1 MSRITLLTREGLSPD
16 QIEVYNSINT
26 GARGGV
32 RGPFRVLLH
41 SPDLARRVEQLG
53 VYVRFQ
59 CKVPERLR
67 ELAITIVAAHWRADY
82 EWYAHAA
89 LAAKQGIPAKVLDA
103 IGAGELPD
111 ITEDADKIV
120 HDYVTALLRTGR
132 VSDAAFSQAKALLGE
147 RGVVDLTGLVGYYSL
162 LALQLNAFQVP
173 VPEDGAPPWPVAE

>member
-1 MSRITLLTREGLSPD
+1 MSRIALLTREGLSPA
-16 QIEVYNSINT
+16 QTEVYNSINA

-67 ELAITIVAAHWRADY
+67 ELAIVTVAAHWRAAY
-82 EWYAHAA
+82 EWYAHAPLAQKQGITETA
-89 LAAKQGIPAKVLDA
+89 LAAIAQGETPDFSE
-103 IGAGELPD
+103 AGD
-111 ITEDADKIV
+111 RITHA
-120 HDYVTALLRTGR
+120 YVAHLLKAGR
-132 VSDAAFSQAKALLGE
+132 VSDAVYGEAKALLGE
-147 RGVVDLTGLVGYYSL
+147 DGIVDLTGLVGYYTL

-173 VPEDGAPPWPVAE
+173 VPDDAETPWPVAE